1 MLFLI
6 LPQLSS
12 TVHHITNTLIQDKW
26 LPLYEY
32 YMSSV
37 WTPSVTLVLI
47 PNSPIEVSHAD
58 RHITDTCHNKSH
70 FILPKKQLQALN
82 CLDEYMKDEQQPVL
96 PTKTRWKSLKVVGLD
111 DSHNF
116 CAPTDLGSALFP
128 RSLLSFMEKQTNP
141 RVVRHFWDAST
152 RVLTLV

>member
-12 TVHHITNTLIQDKW
+12 TVHHITSTLIQDKW

-70 FILPKKQLQALN
+70 FILPKKNATGIKLLGWIY
-82 CLDEYMKDEQQPVL
+82 E
-96 PTKTRWKSLKVVGLD
+96 RWTTACSADKNEVEVFGLD

-141 RVVRHFWDAST
+141 RVVRHFWARFPLCFDTSVA
-152 RVLTLV
+152 